1 MGSKKKWKEV
11 FVMLRKARR
20 QQLSAKRVRGLKTSV
35 AVKMTCWSTFSD
47 IFVKV
52 TGTRVLCPFARH
64 TLTVIWI
71 NRCRALQDRDV
82 NKLSLSYVS

>member
-1 MGSKKKWKEV
+1 
-11 FVMLRKARR
+11 MLRKARR

-64 TLTVIWI
+64 TLTVI
-71 NRCRALQDRDV
+71 
-82 NKLSLSYVS
+82 